1 MANNINSVVINGN
14 LVKDAE
20 KRSTKNGTTV
30 IEFSIASN
38 KKRGE
43 REKVNFVDVTAYGKV
58 AEGVFE
64 YLKKGKG
71 VTLEG
76 ELIQD
81 KWEGKDGKT
90 ASRFYILASK
100 VMLTDGSCKNALNQM
115 ALNGNLTRDA
125 EVSKTKSG
133 VDIVKFTIAVNRG
146 ENVSFV
152 DVTYFGATAGKVAQ
166 YLTKG
171 RMVNLG
177 GELSQDTW
185 KTEDGQNR
193 SKLTM
198 LVSHCSLLSAPKKD
212 EKPADAPA
220 DVPAGPESFE
230 DDDIPF

>member
-14 LVKDAE
+14 LVKDAQ

-38 KKRGE
+38 KKRGDK
-43 REKVNFVDVTAYGKV
+43 EKVNYVDVTAYGKT
-58 AEGVFE
+58 AEGAFE

-71 VTLEG
+71 VNIEG

-81 KWEGKDGKT
+81 KWEKDGKT
-90 ASRFYILASK
+90 ASRFYVLASK
-100 VMLTDGSCKNALNQM
+100 VQLVEGSCKNALNQM
-115 ALNGNLTRDA
+115 SLNGNLTRDA

-133 VDIVKFTIAVNRG
+133 IDIVRFTVAVNRG
-146 ENVSFV
+146 ENVSFI
-152 DVTYFGATAGKVAQ
+152 DATYFGTTAGKIAQ

-171 RMVNLG
+171 KNVNLG

-198 LVSHCSLLSAPKKD
+198 LVSHLSLLSSPKAKD